1 MTDVS
6 IPIAFLAGIVSFAS
20 PCCLPLVPGYVS
32 YMVAVSPDRSA
43 ESRRAAFFHALAFVA
58 GFSVVFIALWGSVGL
73 IGYLFR
79 DYIGLM
85 RELGGAILVFMGLHV
100 AGVISISALYREKR
114 LPTTVFAGGARAA
127 GGASGGSAS
136 VGLGGGLGGAGRGGG
151 GLGAGATGGSGSGG
165 AAAGTPA
172 YGRSALLGVVF
183 AAGWTPCIGP
193 ILGGIIGL
201 ASVSASV
208 AHGAILL
215 LVYAIGLGI
224 PFILVALGATAVSDR
239 LGWVRRHN
247 TAVSIVTGAMLVG
260 IGFLMITNT
269 FGRLSG
275 SLPLIEI

>member
-1 MTDVS
+1 MTKVG

-43 ESRRAAFFHALAFVA
+43 ASRRAAFFHALAFVA

-85 RELGGAILVFMGLHV
+85 REFGGAILVFMGLHV

-136 VGLGGGLGGAGRGGG
+136 VGLGG

-208 AHGAILL
+208 AQGTGLL
-215 LVYAIGLGI
+215 LVYALGLGI
-224 PFILVALGATAVSDR
+224 PFILVAVGVTEVSER
-239 LGWVRRHN
+239 LGWLRRHQA
-247 TAVSIVTGAMLVG
+247 AVSAVTGAMLVG

-275 SLPLIEI
+275 GLSGIGI